1 MSSKKSK
8 TLYID
13 LNVKESGIFSRFLN
27 KTANKKDY
35 NPEDVELLRKLF
47 SNEKTRIL
55 HVLKTKKIK
64 SIYDLAKILK
74 RDFKSVY
81 QDLKV
86 LERFGFI
93 EFHSE
98 KKGNRESLK
107 PVLKISSLNLVIS
120 I

>member
-1 MSSKKSK
+1 MSSKKTK

-13 LNVKESGIFSRFLN
+13 LNVTEGGIFSRFLN
-27 KTANKKDY
+27 KKTDKKDY
-35 NPEDVELLRKLF
+35 NPEDIVLLRKLF

-55 HVLKTKKIK
+55 HALKVKKIK
-64 SIYDLAKILK
+64 SIYDLSKILK

-98 KKGNRESLK
+98 KKGERESLK
-107 PVLKISSLNLVIS
+107 PVLKIDSLNLVIS